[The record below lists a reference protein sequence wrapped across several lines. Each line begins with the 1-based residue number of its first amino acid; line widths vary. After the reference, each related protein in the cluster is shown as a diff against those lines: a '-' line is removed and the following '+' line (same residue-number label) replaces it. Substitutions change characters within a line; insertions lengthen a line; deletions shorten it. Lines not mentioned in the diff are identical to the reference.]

1 MGAREPPTGTR
12 ARASSRRT
20 HVRANSSNRPG
31 GTRTPNRRFWRPVLY
46 QLSYG
51 PLLFPTPTSRS
62 ETRWYHPSPSGQGRN
77 RTADTTIF
85 SRVLYQ
91 LSYLAKKTPG
101 PASARAGGA
110 SDGGVLR
117 YRCSSPARAAGSD
130 QVSATSHPGMGSA
143 MIHCAVLPTLSII
156 RPPEPGSSSTVILN
170 GQGARTFLR
179 PFRSLTRKRRQRRRS
194 VPNSGGGIRTRD
206 LRVMSPTSYQAAP
219 PRNKDT
225 EYTPTPRG
233 CQPWA
238 APPVTAPKR
247 GGAPPRGRWAE
258 APQAR
263 PPARCRGAAGKPAP
277 PRRFPGGC
285 NISGSSCVLHR

>member
-51 PLLFPTPTSRS
+51 PLLFPTPTCRS
-62 ETRWYHPSPSGQGRN
+62 EPRSYHPSPSGQGRN

-117 YRCSSPARAAGSD
+117 FRYSSPARAAGSD

-143 MIHCAVLPTLSII
+143 MIHCAVPPTLSII
-156 RPPEPGSSSTVILN
+156 RSPEPGSSF
-170 GQGARTFLR
+170 GQGSRSLRR

-225 EYTPTPRG
+225 EYTPAPGG

-238 APPVTAPKR
+238 APPVTAPRPGMPGLRR
-247 GGAPPRGRWAE
+247 GWGE
-258 APQAR
+258 AFPIS
-263 PPARCRGAAGKPAP
+263 PPARRREAAGIPAP
-277 PRRFPGGC
+277 PPQDPGGC